1 MNYHMKRLAYLP
13 MLLSLLL
20 GSCTLMMEDIE
31 TEEEE
36 KVNLEEVGFDEPYTQ
51 KTEFGDV
58 TFQYGDSTRVLHQEA
73 MNFLVKVEG
82 DSILYF
88 TDNIPRELL
97 VPEGQ
102 YISMGCNEHLRR
114 GLCSQVISLTREN
127 GMYRMVTSRRPNS
140 AVFKQLDVDI
150 NFNYVQG
157 MSFDAQEYL
166 EEQGMINENGD
177 TDSIFTDWSMMGQD
191 IVERKEAEI
200 RRRIQARKML
210 EWRQSEAETRW
221 DWPWEDPEEKQ
232 EGDKGDKNYKP
243 TDVDKADKTSKD
255 ICIFK
260 ISTKRLKSLFGIKCD
275 ADRWKGSFEVSY
287 HEETTVHH
295 IQKVSGGQDYLYD
308 CYDETS
314 SITAVLN
321 VGWESTLWNSI
332 ETKTLKSAYNKL
344 FGVVNERWYEKLK
357 ENKKALSCSN
367 FMIHIPLPVIT
378 AVEFFV
384 RIEPKVDVCVDLV
397 GELKL
402 TKKLAK
408 IHKEVEYQNGELTKK
423 IFTPD
428 KKQNSSFIVPK
439 FDLYGSFAISASI
452 EVLAGF
458 ATTGGNFGLG
468 VGAEVGAKYT
478 IGFHLPIQPKD
489 GGTFNVYLK
498 PKIRAFAQS
507 PAGQEWKGMEFGIPG
522 VPAEINLLG
531 PVTVPMQATFDQPKG
546 SFTLNEYDGKASA
559 EVKASFRIADLNA
572 LKYVNVDDYEVIGRL
587 FREVDGKDSEW
598 VGDTQP
604 KPLSAKEKQ
613 SYSFTIEDADY
624 KAGCHY
630 VVRPF
635 VRHKKTKD
643 IIGDEN
649 SDVICKL
656 VGDDS
661 EYPILT
667 FQKFYQISFEKD
679 AGDYEHYGVRLRVLM
694 NNLEKQ
700 ANWKE
705 WGVELEVKGYFRE
718 SYDGHK
724 KGDWRETLL
733 ERTRFPVKKQV
744 QKNNILLSYN
754 MKTPGDEDIE
764 VTALVYYIDKEGK
777 EHFVHMR
784 DVNKETLRLTSDM
797 DDWETDTSYGNE
809 QAISIK

>member
-13 MLLSLLL
+13 RLLSLLL

-157 MSFDAQEYL
+157 MDFDAQEYL

-221 DWPWEDPEEKQ
+221 SFFGDDEEVEEGD
-232 EGDKGDKNYKP
+232 EGDKDYKP
-243 TDVDKADKTSKD
+243 SDVDKTDKTSKN
-255 ICIFK
+255 IKIFK
-260 ISTKRLKSLFGIKCD
+260 ITTKRLRELFDIKRGTGD
-275 ADRWKGSFEVSY
+275 WKGSLEVTY

-308 CYDETS
+308 CYDES
-314 SITAVLN
+314 ASITTTLS
-321 VGWESTLWNSI
+321 VGWEKSLWSAN
-332 ETKTLKSAYNKL
+332 ETKTLKSAYSKIYDKI
-344 FGVVNERWYEKLK
+344 NEGWYERVKN
-357 ENKKALSCSN
+357 NKKALSCSN
-367 FMIHIPLPVIT
+367 FMIHVPLPVIT
-378 AVEFFV
+378 AVEFFI
-384 RIEPKVDVCVDLV
+384 RIQPNVKVTVDLV
-397 GELKL
+397 GELKT
-402 TKKLAK
+402 TKELAK
-408 IHKEVEYQNGELTKK
+408 VHKEVEYQDGKLTKK
-423 IFTPD
+423 IYRTAKEENNGF
-428 KKQNSSFIVPK
+428 KVPK
-439 FDLYGSFAISASI
+439 FDLYGSFGIEASV
-452 EVLAGF
+452 EALAGF

-468 VGAEVGAKYT
+468 IGAEVGVKYT
-478 IGFHLPIQPKD
+478 IGLHLPIQPQD
-489 GGTFNVYLK
+489 GGSFSVYLK

-507 PAGQEWKGMEFGIPG
+507 PGGKEWARVETKIPG

-531 PVTVPMQATFDQPKG
+531 PVTVPMSPTFDQPKG
-546 SFTLNEYDGKASA
+546 SFTLNEQGGKASA
-559 EVKASFRIADLNA
+559 EIKASFRIADLNA
-572 LKYVNVDDYEVIGRL
+572 LNYVLISDYEVICRI
-587 FREVDGKDSEW
+587 FREQKGKDPEW
-598 VGDTQP
+598 VGDALP
-604 KPLSAKEKQ
+604 KQLIAKNKQ
-613 SYSFTIEDADY
+613 TYSFTFEDADY
-624 KAGCHY
+624 KAGCY
-630 VVRPF
+630 YTVRPF
-635 VRHKKTKD
+635 VRYKKTGD
-643 IIGDEN
+643 VVGDEN

-700 ANWKE
+700 ANWQE

-733 ERTRFPVKKQV
+733 ERTKFPVKKQV

>member
-1 MNYHMKRLAYLP
+1 MKRLAYLP

-20 GSCTLMMEDIE
+20 GSCTLMMEDID

-157 MSFDAQEYL
+157 MDFDAQEYL

-191 IVERKEAEI
+191 IVERKEAEV

-221 DWPWEDPEEKQ
+221 SFFGDDEEVEKGD
-232 EGDKGDKNYKP
+232 EGDKDYKP
-243 TDVDKADKTSKD
+243 SDVDKTDKNTKD
-255 ICIFK
+255 VRIFK
-260 ISTKRLKSLFGIKCD
+260 ITTKRMVELFDIKRAGD
-275 ADRWKGSFEVSY
+275 WKGSLEVSY

-295 IQKVSGGQDYLYD
+295 IQKVTNGQDYLYD
-308 CYDETS
+308 SYDES
-314 SITAVLN
+314 ASISATLN
-321 VGWESTLWNSI
+321 LGWEKTLWNSN
-332 ETKTLKSAYNKL
+332 ETKTLKGAYNKI
-344 FGVVNERWYEKLK
+344 FDKINDGWYERVKK
-357 ENKKALSCSN
+357 NKKALSCSN

-378 AVEFFV
+378 AVEFFI
-384 RIEPKVDVCVDLV
+384 RIEPKVDVTVELV
-397 GELKL
+397 GELEVTKQL
-402 TKKLAK
+402 TK
-408 IHKEVEYQNGELTKK
+408 IHKEVEYQDGKLTKK
-423 IFTPD
+423 IYKPAKESNNGFNVT
-428 KKQNSSFIVPK
+428 K
-439 FDLYGSFAISASI
+439 FDLYGSFCIDAHVEA
-452 EVLAGF
+452 LAGF

-468 VGAEVGAKYT
+468 IGAEVGAKYT
-478 IGFHLPIQPKD
+478 IGLHMPIQPQD
-489 GGTFNVYLK
+489 GGSFNVYLK
-498 PKIRAFAQS
+498 PKIKAFAQS
-507 PAGQEWKGMEFGIPG
+507 PGGKEWGSLDFSIPG

-531 PVTVPMQATFDQPKG
+531 PVTVPMSPTFDQPKG
-546 SFTLNEYDGKASA
+546 SFTLNEVGGDPSA
-559 EVKASFRIADLNA
+559 MVKASFRIADLNA
-572 LKYVNVDDYEVIGRL
+572 LSYVNLADYEVTARL
-587 FREVDGKDSEW
+587 FREEKGKESEW
-598 VGDTQP
+598 VGDALPQA
-604 KPLSAKEKQ
+604 LSSKRKT
-613 SYSFTIEDADY
+613 SYTFNIEDADY
-624 KAGCHY
+624 KAGCY
-630 VVRPF
+630 YTVRPF
-635 VRHKKTKD
+635 VRYKKTGD
-643 IIGDEN
+643 VVGDEN

-656 VGDDS
+656 EGEDS

-733 ERTRFPVKKQV
+733 ERKKFPVKKQV